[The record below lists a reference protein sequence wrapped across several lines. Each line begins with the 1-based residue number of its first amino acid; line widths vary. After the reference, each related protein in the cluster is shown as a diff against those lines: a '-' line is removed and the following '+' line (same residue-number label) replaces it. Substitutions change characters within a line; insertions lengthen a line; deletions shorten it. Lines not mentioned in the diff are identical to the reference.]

1 MKIYRKNLSKDSLI
15 YGLIIIPLLGDIF
28 ISSYSYKLNFEN
40 LTVFICVAFAINFP
54 TLISLIHYNYLSINE
69 NELVIGNAIYTFLTK
84 RYRNDSITKV
94 LIGQRRSYAPYI
106 QIFTRQKKS
115 RKITLMLVVKSDFK
129 KFIDDLE
136 ELHIPIELEDI
147 NITYNG

>member
-1 MKIYRKNLSKDSLI
+1 MKVYRKKLSKDSLI
-15 YGLIIIPLLGDIF
+15 YSLIVLPLLGDIF
-28 ISSYSYKLNFEN
+28 IFTYSYKLNFEN
-40 LTVFICVAFAINFP
+40 LTVFIWCAIAMNFP
-54 TLISLIHYNYLSINE
+54 SLLSLIHYNYLSINE

-84 RYRNDSITKV
+84 KYKNDTITKV

-115 RKITLMLVVKSDFK
+115 RKITLMLVIKSDLR
-129 KFIDDLE
+129 KFINDLE
-136 ELHIPIELEDI
+136 ELHIPVELEDI

>member
-1 MKIYRKNLSKDSLI
+1 
-15 YGLIIIPLLGDIF
+15 
-28 ISSYSYKLNFEN
+28 
-40 LTVFICVAFAINFP
+40 
-54 TLISLIHYNYLSINE
+54 LIHYNYLSINE
-69 NELVIGNAIYTFLTK
+69 NELVIGNTIYTFLTK

-94 LIGQRRSYAPYI
+94 LIGQRKSYAPYI

-115 RKITLMLVVKSDFK
+115 RKITLMLVVRSDLK